1 MKQGDFTKVA
11 KHYHNRPAYSSMLIE
26 KLIRCINDK
35 NKQNLNVVEVGAGTG
50 KLTKILANEFGLNIV
65 AVEPNDN
72 MREEGIKYT
81 KDCSNITWKKGSGE
95 ETNIESNIADWVIMA
110 SSFHWTDP
118 KKSLAEFNRIL
129 TGGGYFTA
137 IWNPRH
143 IVKGSIFDEIE
154 TEIKNI
160 VPELDRV
167 SSGTQNVKKWEE
179 ILVSTGDFTDCF
191 FMECD
196 YKELWDKERYLGAWH
211 SVNDIQA
218 QAGEKRWKEILD
230 MIEAKISH
238 MQSIEIPYKIRA
250 WTARKA

>member
-1 MKQGDFTKVA
+1 
-11 KHYHNRPAYSSMLIE
+11 
-26 KLIRCINDK
+26 
-35 NKQNLNVVEVGAGTG
+35 
-50 KLTKILANEFGLNIV
+50 
-65 AVEPNDN
+65 
-72 MREEGIKYT
+72 
-81 KDCSNITWKKGSGE
+81 
-95 ETNIESNIADWVIMA
+95 
-110 SSFHWTDP
+110 DP
-118 KKSLAEFNRIL
+118 KKSLPEFNRIL

-143 IVKGSIFDEIE
+143 IVEGSVFDEIE
-154 TEIKNI
+154 KEIKHI
-160 VPELDRV
+160 VPDLARV

-196 YKELWDKERYLGAWH
+196 YKEFWDKERYLGAWH

-218 QAGEKRWKEILD
+218 QAGEKRWKEILE